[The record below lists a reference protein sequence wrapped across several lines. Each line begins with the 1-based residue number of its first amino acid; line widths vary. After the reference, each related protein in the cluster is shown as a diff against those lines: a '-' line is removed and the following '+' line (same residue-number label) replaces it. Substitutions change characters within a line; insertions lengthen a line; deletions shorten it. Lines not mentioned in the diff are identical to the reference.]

1 MSSKVIRSRILEIFS
16 VELLIEL
23 NYITYMDINNKQ
35 KGDEVKNKLKEY
47 GIKFLPL
54 GSGTNRL
61 GLQIEDAVYKIALD
75 KHGMIDNKR
84 EFKYTDKLQP
94 YVIKVYECT
103 PDGLVMACEPFSP
116 LSEIEMVESRE
127 EMLEILGKISKHF
140 FIGDIGCN
148 KDNYANWGRR
158 KTDKRLGILDFAYI
172 YSVDYNTFRCNQC
185 EARGFLRYDKNY
197 VNLIC
202 PHCGAEYTFGQIR
215 RRITKND
222 EAREIGDITKIS
234 YNLTKSL
241 QVVQENRDYTISL
254 YGQIMDEKEKLDEKE
269 ARKKRNREIIKKL
282 DKPVSFDEFEPDDP
296 TSFNEIVRMI
306 EEGNL

>member
-1 MSSKVIRSRILEIFS
+1 MNKTVRSKILEIFS
-16 VELLIEL
+16 VDLLIDL

-35 KGDEVKNKLKEY
+35 KGDEVQKKLKEY

-61 GLQIEDAVYKIALD
+61 GLQIDDTVYKIALD

-103 PDGLVMACEPFSP
+103 PDGMVMACEPFSP
-116 LSEIEMVESRE
+116 LSEVEMMEAKE

-140 FIGDIGCN
+140 FIGDIGYN
-148 KDNYANWGRR
+148 RDNYANWGRR
-158 KTDKRLGILDFAYI
+158 KTDKSLGILDFAYI

-185 EARGFLRYDKNY
+185 DNRGFLKYDKNY

-215 RRITKND
+215 RRITRSD
-222 EAREIGDITKIS
+222 EAREIGDIRKIS
-234 YNLTKSL
+234 YNLSKPCEI
-241 QVVQENRDYTISL
+241 VQENRDYTISL
-254 YGQIMDEKEKLDEKE
+254 YGQLMDEKEKMDEKE
-269 ARKKRNREIIKKL
+269 ARRKRNREIIEQL
-282 DKPVSFDEFEPDDP
+282 DSYDPFDEFEPDDP
-296 TSFNEIVRMI
+296 TSFSEIMKMI
-306 EEGNL
+306 KEGKS